1 MQKLSQFILSSL
13 MVGFFWVC
21 TTAPVVSSPNAKT
34 WGNVF
39 RNSYVLALP
48 INLAGYCINKPYRSK
63 QWRKIKTRGKVRITG
78 IGAVVDTN
86 YVMTSHKNPRVVG
99 IRVIPYVI
107 SKKQNKPLFLIPEI
121 PRKIAGVQK
130 HFNEFYP
137 ACTPKYNNLAK
148 GEDDI
153 TYYPLVL
160 LNVDDE
166 KNRDVLAK
174 YLRKLPR
181 QNYLQKG
188 DFLKNPIKVRSV
200 STVGKLFEK
209 VFSQKQATFL
219 ADLPFDVRVK
229 LIDETKHKPMQFV
242 VKSTVP
248 LITAPLPIE
257 NCDSVVP
264 EPEFDET
271 LWAIEI
277 LKEEK
282 RRLVKKLERTE
293 RMLKWFEK
301 QIAQLKTNQRK
312 RETKIVGL
320 EAENAN
326 LKARVKQLTE
336 QLAAAKNV
344 SETPP
349 DSFLLVPEILQ
360 LDQ

>member
-1 MQKLSQFILSSL
+1 MQKISQFLLSSL

-21 TTAPVVSSPNAKT
+21 TTVSVVSSPDAKT

-48 INLAGYCINKPYRSK
+48 INLAGYCINKPNSSK
-63 QWRKIKTRGKVRITG
+63 QWRKVKTRGKVRITG

-86 YVMTSHKNPRVVG
+86 YVTTSHKNLRAVG

-121 PRKIAGVQK
+121 PRKIAGIQK
-130 HFNEFYP
+130 RFNEFYP
-137 ACTPKYNNLAK
+137 ACTPKYNNLAR

-166 KNRDVLAK
+166 KNRDVLVK
-174 YLRKLPR
+174 YLRKLPQ
-181 QNYLQKG
+181 QNDLQNR
-188 DFLKNPIKVRSV
+188 DFLKNPIKVSSV
-200 STVGKLFEK
+200 STVGKLIEK

-219 ADLPFDVRVK
+219 AGLPFDVGVK
-229 LIDETKHKPMQFV
+229 LIDETTHKPMQFV
-242 VKSTVP
+242 IKS
-248 LITAPLPIE
+248 TAPLQSE
-257 NCDSVVP
+257 SGDSVVP

-282 RRLVKKLERTE
+282 RGLVKKLERTE
-293 RMLKWFEK
+293 RLLKWLEK
-301 QIAQLKTNQRK
+301 QIAQLKTNQR
-312 RETKIVGL
+312 ETKIVEL
-320 EAENAN
+320 EAENAE
-326 LKARVKQLTE
+326 LKAQVKQLTNE
-336 QLAAAKNV
+336 LAAAK
-344 SETPP
+344 SLCETLH
-349 DSFLLVPEILQ
+349 DIFRLDPE
-360 LDQ
+360 